1 MRHHPASHPITLWLA
16 LIAALLLSG
25 CASLQVDV
33 DVYKGPLAH
42 ERDIQIKQFASMATS
57 AKPLLREL
65 YCRQMHLD
73 DGRACLKYIEKHA
86 CDQGD
91 FQARF
96 LCGVLDLYNDTTEKE
111 ELQEKRPNSRQ
122 ASSGAVT
129 RKGLDT
135 LTQEVTDA
143 MARVPRDPG
152 TQKQVDQA
160 VDALSESLIFFAQ
173 KVLYIANNELLFGGD
188 QKNPPQNYQQ
198 GYQQEYPQYT
208 PQQVSQ
214 KNAPMIAVLQSLGN
228 TLLVHANDLQRQ
240 DTRDAKHIRQARNED
255 HAVQQAFQPEPSATM
270 AAIIVRLEHFNA
282 STAASPTDEVVDT
295 ATPEQK
301 AELERLRK
309 ELTSYLSSID
319 TLIAAHRTVV
329 ADLPAPLPDIKPEDV
344 DFQSADADRKAI
356 AALYPNLA
364 LAGGDATLG
373 TLKPLSD
380 WLAREMAAGVVIS
393 PSRPARLLGLKTYL
407 DAENA
412 RLTAAGVVSTDKRSD
427 TLSVLRSY
435 LTTQMGLA
443 VVRYRELQASVT
455 RFKSSID
462 SQDKAKREQLAELQ
476 KKAKA
481 DNIAATRTK
490 TVAVV
495 RFVRTDVLQAA
506 EQINTRDPKVI
517 HDLLL
522 RSLEDLKTSKKDGK
536 PGAAEIEL
544 TQAIVKDFKA
554 PVTPCNTWHK
564 SPNCNAKNTIEVVD
578 NLIASLRAQRV
589 QAIADGDVPHAE
601 NLLKAINV
609 AYEQRTAMIYLRPAS
624 DYLRSV
630 YSSSMLQNGTD
641 NEYRNMLVGWLKYLG
656 TDEKGDSASAGRA
669 QLEKIHWQNVNRVTL
684 SGGGQTNYVLA
695 KDDVG
700 NWYVKAY
707 SADPESIIKSAT
719 SLALFNSGKAINV
732 NLLRRFEVQR
742 QLDDDKNN
750 LSSTRRAELQKEL
763 GESHKQGGQA
773 LLKVRDRYADR
784 YQRETNAQASNLLVV
799 LNELQTKA
807 GAEMSQV
814 KDWPESDTCH
824 LTQTQEALKPLE
836 SKYLDSARTKL
847 TTAIASRADLAKLPD
862 TERSIQAALTA
873 MHLYSSDAPRVTVQ
887 SKETTCETAQRS
899 AGEFVRSYVRGQ
911 ITTAASERKASIE
924 RYEDALS
931 NILEIAGEK

>member
-1 MRHHPASHPITLWLA
+1 MRHHPASHPIALWLA

-65 YCRQMHLD
+65 YCRQMHSD
-73 DGRACLKYIEKHA
+73 DERACLKHIEKRA

-111 ELQEKRPNSRQ
+111 ELQEKRPNSRKT
-122 ASSGAVT
+122 SVGVLT

-135 LTQEVTDA
+135 LTQDVTDA
-143 MARVPRDPG
+143 MARKSRNEG
-152 TQKQVDQA
+152 TPTQVDLA

-173 KVLYIANNELLFGGD
+173 KVLYIANNELLFGD
-188 QKNPPQNYQQ
+188 QPSPPQNYQQ
-198 GYQQEYPQYT
+198 DYQQEYTGKT
-208 PQQVSQ
+208 PQQVSK
-214 KNAPMIAVLQSLGN
+214 KNAAMIAVLQSLGN

-240 DTRDAKHIRQARNED
+240 DTRDEKHVAQARNED
-255 HAVQQAFQPEPSATM
+255 YAVQQAFQPEPSATM
-270 AAIIVRLEHFNA
+270 AAIIARLEHFNA
-282 STAASPTDEVVDT
+282 STAAASKDETIDT

-309 ELTSYLSSID
+309 EATSYLSSID
-319 TLIAAHRTVV
+319 TLIAAYRTVV
-329 ADLPAPLPDIKPEDV
+329 AGLPAPLPDIKPEDV
-344 DFQSADADRKAI
+344 DFQSADADRRAI

-380 WLAREMAAGVVIS
+380 WLAREMTAGVVIS
-393 PSRPARLLGLKTYL
+393 PSRPARLAGLKTYL
-407 DAENA
+407 DAESA

-443 VVRYRELQASVT
+443 VVRYRELLASVT
-455 RFKSSID
+455 DMKSAID
-462 SQDKAKREQLAELQ
+462 SQDKKKREQLAELQ

-495 RFVRTDVLQAA
+495 RFVHAEVLQAA
-506 EQINTRDPKVI
+506 EKINTRDPKVI

-522 RSLEDLKTSKKDGK
+522 HSLEDLKTSKKDGK

-544 TQAIVKDFKA
+544 TQAIVKEFKTPA
-554 PVTPCNTWHK
+554 TPCNSLHK
-564 SPNCNAKNTIEVVD
+564 ATNCNAKNTIAVVD

-589 QAIADGDVPHAE
+589 QAIAEGDVPHAE

-656 TDEKGDSASAGRA
+656 TDEKGDGATAGRA

-732 NLLRRFEVQR
+732 NLLRRFELQR

-750 LSSTRRAELQKEL
+750 LSGPRRAALQKEL
-763 GESHKQGGQA
+763 EESHKQGGQA
-773 LLKVRDRYADR
+773 LLKVRDRYAGR

-824 LTQTQEALKPLE
+824 LTQTKEALKPLE
-836 SKYLDSARTKL
+836 SKYLDSARAKL
-847 TTAIASRADLAKLPD
+847 TTAIASQADLAKLPD
-862 TERSIQAALTA
+862 TESSIQAALTA

-887 SKETTCETAQRS
+887 SKEATCETAQRS